1 MGSKWVAVGDVA
13 SINSRQYS
21 LKENWKEI
29 AYLDTGSVFRGSIN
43 EIQYFDPTKDKIPSR
58 CRRKVKNRSIIYSMV
73 RPNQEHYAILDNP
86 LDNMLVSTGFS
97 VIDAKT
103 ESIEPKYLYYVL
115 TSKEAIS
122 YFNALAEQSV
132 STYPTLGNADLFSYS
147 FRLPEKKKQEAIVR
161 VVDSIDSKIRIN
173 NRINDY
179 LEELADAIFKERFSE
194 TEKTTA
200 LSELASV
207 TMGQSPSG
215 SSYNENRIG
224 ETFYQ
229 GRGEFGWRFPTQRLF
244 TTEPKRMAKTGDVL
258 MSVRAPVGDINVA
271 YEDCCIGRG
280 LAAIHSDYQSFCL
293 YLMRSL
299 RKTLDS
305 YNGDGT
311 VFGSINKK
319 ALNDLVVPLPSEEEL
334 DSFEN
339 VVALLDEM
347 ICNNEA
353 KNRNLQKLR
362 DTLLPRLMSGK
373 IDVAEVD
380 LAQLKMYLEEPY
392 GSDSID
398 LCNL

>member
-179 LEELADAIFKERFSE
+179 L
-194 TEKTTA
+194 
-200 LSELASV
+200 
-207 TMGQSPSG
+207 
-215 SSYNENRIG
+215 
-224 ETFYQ
+224 
-229 GRGEFGWRFPTQRLF
+229 
-244 TTEPKRMAKTGDVL
+244 
-258 MSVRAPVGDINVA
+258 
-271 YEDCCIGRG
+271 
-280 LAAIHSDYQSFCL
+280 AA
-293 YLMRSL
+293 
-299 RKTLDS
+299 
-305 YNGDGT
+305 
-311 VFGSINKK
+311 
-319 ALNDLVVPLPSEEEL
+319 
-334 DSFEN
+334 
-339 VVALLDEM
+339 
-347 ICNNEA
+347 
-353 KNRNLQKLR
+353 
-362 DTLLPRLMSGK
+362 
-373 IDVAEVD
+373 
-380 LAQLKMYLEEPY
+380 
-392 GSDSID
+392 
-398 LCNL
+398 